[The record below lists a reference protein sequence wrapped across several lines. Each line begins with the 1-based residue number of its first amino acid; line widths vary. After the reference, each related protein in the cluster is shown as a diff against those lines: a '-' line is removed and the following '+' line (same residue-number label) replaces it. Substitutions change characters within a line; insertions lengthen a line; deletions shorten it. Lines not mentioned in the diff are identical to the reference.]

1 MDNFIENFLLETQTT
16 SSLLNKKVILNIIN
30 ALKKI
35 KKKKG
40 RIFFLGVGG
49 GAGNAS
55 HAVNDFRKIV
65 GIECYSPSDNVS
77 ELTARINDEGWDSS
91 YKEWLITSN
100 LSNDDALFIFSVGG
114 GDLKNKISVNLIQA
128 IQLAKKK
135 KTTIIGVTGPNGG
148 YTKKN
153 ANFCLLV
160 PVLNKK
166 NLTAITESFQSI
178 IWHMLVS
185 HPDLKKNL
193 MKWESVLGE

>member
-1 MDNFIENFLLETQTT
+1 MDNFVENFLLETQTT

-77 ELTARINDEGWDSS
+77 ELTARINDEGWNSS

>member
-1 MDNFIENFLLETQTT
+1 MDKFIENFLLETQIT

-77 ELTARINDEGWDSS
+77 ELTARINDEGWNTS

-100 LSNDDALFIFSVGG
+100 LSKDDALFIFSVGG

-128 IQLAKKK
+128 IQLAKKR

-166 NLTAITESFQSI
+166 NLTVITESFQSI

-185 HPDLKKNL
+185 HPGLKKNS
-193 MKWESVLGE
+193 MKWESILK

>member
-77 ELTARINDEGWDSS
+77 ELTARINDEGWNSS

-128 IQLAKKK
+128 IQLAKKR

-148 YTKKN
+148 YTKKK
-153 ANFCLLV
+153 C
-160 PVLNKK
+160 
-166 NLTAITESFQSI
+166 
-178 IWHMLVS
+178 
-185 HPDLKKNL
+185 
-193 MKWESVLGE
+193 